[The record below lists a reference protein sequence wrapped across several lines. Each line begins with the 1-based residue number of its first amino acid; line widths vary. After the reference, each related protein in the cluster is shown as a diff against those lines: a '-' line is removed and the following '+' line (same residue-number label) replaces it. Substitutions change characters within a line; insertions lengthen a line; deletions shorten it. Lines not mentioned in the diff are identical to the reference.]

1 MAFLGKTVLIT
12 GATGNVG
19 SSAVKEF
26 LEQGANVIATSRS
39 KSSLEKLTSK
49 LQEISVPTEKLIPI
63 VVDISNDQELSKIAD
78 QIRDKTLPEIDH
90 VISSSGPWWKYDHLY
105 DVTFEQWN
113 EVMSANVNPHFITY
127 RNFIPFLLNKPGS
140 SYTLVTGASG
150 LVDVIGNIPSGITG
164 ISQCVLFGISR
175 VARFETKDNAV
186 RFNELLIGFRIED
199 DATYK
204 KYISEGK
211 FSESSDI
218 VTTSWK
224 FGSIFLSIAKDNN
237 VKGEVIKIMSTT
249 EKDDF
254 EKVHKFK

>member
-26 LEQGANVIATSRS
+26 LEQGASVIATSRS
-39 KSSLEKLTSK
+39 KASLEKLTEK
-49 LQEISVPTEKLIPI
+49 LQEISIPTEKLIPV
-63 VVDISNDQELSKIAD
+63 VVDISNDQEFSKIAN
-78 QIRDKTLPEIDH
+78 QIREKTLPEIDH
-90 VISSSGPWWKYDHLY
+90 VISSTGPWWKYDHLY

-113 EVMSANVNPHFITY
+113 EVMNANVNPHFITY

-150 LVDVIGNIPSGITG
+150 LIDEITENIPSGITG
-164 ISQCVLFGISR
+164 LSQTVLYGISR
-175 VARFETKDNAV
+175 VGRYETRNNAV

-204 KYISEGK
+204 KNVSEGK
-211 FSESSDI
+211 VAENSNKYTS
-218 VTTSWK
+218 SWK
-224 FGSIFLSIAKDNN
+224 FGSIFPSIAKSNN
-237 VKGEVIKIMSTT
+237 LKGEVIKIYSTT
-249 EKDDF
+249 DQEEF
-254 EKVHKFK
+254 EKKHI